1 MQLPKSKPKKPKAT
15 KTQDDFN
22 REMGN
27 SLALLELRAEL
38 DPYLQENPV
47 ARLGFDMIERG
58 EVIGDPDRKGG
69 EILAGL
75 ASGKEGFDAYGLRK
89 GFLGVMLPSSRYEK
103 NPNPE
108 YADSE
113 FLTADGFPARFP
125 LTTQVLQKQGIESLL
140 PSKEGS
146 TVYFDTGDDTRPR
159 GADLSILMEELAH
172 LGMRKLQTDRGEFT
186 DISVP
191 REEKLMDVMQGRAKV
206 LSGAYAAPGNYTDYR
221 TNQAG
226 PNTSKQLKNIDA
238 AALEELGI
246 RGVPPQRQ
254 QVPPT
259 MMEKFLGMF
268 R

>member
-1 MQLPKSKPKKPKAT
+1 MTKKMQLPKSKPTKPKAT

-27 SLALLELRAEL
+27 ALALLELRAEL
-38 DPYLQENPV
+38 DPYLQKNPA

-58 EVIGDPDRKGG
+58 EVIGDDSRKGG

-75 ASGKEGFDAYGLRK
+75 VGGEEGFDIYGIGK
-89 GFLGVMLPSSRYEK
+89 NFAGVMLPSSRYK
-103 NPNPE
+103 KSVDPKDPRPLMG
-108 YADSE
+108 ADE
-113 FLTADGFPARFP
+113 FKQAAP
-125 LTTQVLQKQGIESLL
+125 LVIKVLQKQGIESLL

-146 TVYFDTGDDTRPR
+146 TVYYDTGDDTKPR

-172 LGMRKLQTDRGEFT
+172 LGMRKLQTDAGKFT
-186 DISVP
+186 DISLP
-191 REEKLMDVMQGRAKV
+191 EEERLMDYMQGRAEAE
-206 LSGAYAAPGNYTDYR
+206 SGAYSDPGNKDRYLMTKYS
-221 TNQAG
+221 
-226 PNTSKQLKNIDA
+226 SKLGEIDA
-238 AALEELGI
+238 AALEELGK

-259 MMEKFLGMF
+259 MMEKFLELF